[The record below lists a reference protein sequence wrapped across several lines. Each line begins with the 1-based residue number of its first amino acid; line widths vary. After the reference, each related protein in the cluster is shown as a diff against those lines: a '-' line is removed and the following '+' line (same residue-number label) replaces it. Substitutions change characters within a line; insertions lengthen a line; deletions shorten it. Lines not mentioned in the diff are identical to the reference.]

1 MPSKE
6 SIKVNKSSTDV
17 VALADGP
24 PLTTVNGVETLL
36 LIRVVLVMPVPIDE
50 CSDNADITSLMPH

>member
-6 SIKVNKSSTDV
+6 SIKVDKSGTDV
-17 VALADGP
+17 VASVAGP
-24 PLTTVNGVETLL
+24 PLATINGVETLL
-36 LIRVVLVMPVPIDE
+36 LIRVVLVMPAPIDE